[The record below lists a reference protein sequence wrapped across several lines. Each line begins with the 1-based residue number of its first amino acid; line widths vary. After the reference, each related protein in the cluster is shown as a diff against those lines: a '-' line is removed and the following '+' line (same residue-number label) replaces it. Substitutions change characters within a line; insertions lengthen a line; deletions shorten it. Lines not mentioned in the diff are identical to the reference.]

1 MDVFNPEARR
11 IRWEYMKDVFFGF
24 GTDAWWQDA
33 TEPGDQGDALP
44 GRSTYLGSGN
54 RMRNAYPLFASRAA
68 YEGQLSTR
76 SDKRFVNLTRS
87 AFPGQQRYAS
97 ASWSGDIAGD
107 WVTLRK
113 QIPAGLNFCAAGIP
127 YWTTDTGGFF
137 RPKDQHTSPEYNEL
151 LVRWFQWSTFT
162 PILRVHGYES
172 ETEIWKF
179 PLAELE
185 LRRYLDL
192 RYRMLP
198 YNYSMSWMV
207 ARDGYTQMRALPFDF
222 PEDRHTHRID
232 DEYMFGPAFLVCPVT
247 TPNVVSRPVY
257 LPRRGYWFDF
267 WTGMFYQGGRTV
279 DAAAPISTIPLFVPA
294 GSIVPL
300 GPTRQ
305 YSGEKPADPI
315 EIRVYAGVDGE
326 FILYEDE
333 GDNYDY
339 EQGAYA
345 TIPFRWDES
354 SQTLVIG
361 DRSGAFSGMLARR
374 TFNIVWVTQG
384 HGIGLSAV
392 ERPDVTVEYAGRRI
406 DIKRP

>member
-1 MDVFNPEARR
+1 
-11 IRWEYMKDVFFGF
+11 
-24 GTDAWWQDA
+24 
-33 TEPGDQGDALP
+33 
-44 GRSTYLGSGN
+44 
-54 RMRNAYPLFASRAA
+54 
-68 YEGQLSTR
+68 
-76 SDKRFVNLTRS
+76 
-87 AFPGQQRYAS
+87 
-97 ASWSGDIAGD
+97 
-107 WVTLRK
+107 
-113 QIPAGLNFCAAGIP
+113 
-127 YWTTDTGGFF
+127 
-137 RPKDQHTSPEYNEL
+137 
-151 LVRWFQWSTFT
+151 
-162 PILRVHGYES
+162 
-172 ETEIWKF
+172 
-179 PLAELE
+179 
-185 LRRYLDL
+185 
-192 RYRMLP
+192 
-198 YNYSMSWMV
+198 
-207 ARDGYTQMRALPFDF
+207 MRALPFDF